1 MTQTTTTENKTREL
15 GTLAVQ
21 NLIYQRY
28 LETYKLRQ
36 GKTFDELL
44 RMAND
49 PRRYS
54 KIVVKNKERSEIRPN
69 P

>member
-1 MTQTTTTENKTREL
+1 MTQTTTTEKKTKEL
-15 GTLAVQ
+15 GTLDVQ

-28 LETYKLRQ
+28 LETYNLRQ

-44 RMAND
+44 KMAND

-54 KIVVKNKERSEIRPN
+54 KVVVETEEKSEIKPY